1 MEVGGSGARGGE
13 ESDTRGASQRR
24 RIAVG
29 RKVERRGEEEM
40 PRGTRGAAEWTDE
53 GRVRD

>member
-1 MEVGGSGARGGE
+1 MEVGGSRTRGGE
-13 ESDTRGASQRR
+13 ESDTRGANERR